1 MNKHLQSLK
10 EIAKLD
16 RQIDDLEP
24 KIVEIRKVLDSKI
37 LQRNKTTKNIEIL
50 QEIIDNKGLEVGE
63 CERSIAENSTRLEEI
78 AKKMSEITT
87 DKQLRALSV
96 EEDIA
101 KENLSV
107 ANEQIRKLQA
117 EQTTKKEEIATLQS
131 QIDTLSAEIKEIEV
145 DVEAQVA
152 VVKKEQ
158 QSIFDERQKIVAK
171 SDTKTI
177 AFYEKIRRWA
187 RNTSVVPVFKQ
198 ACGGCFVRINDKTY
212 AEVLNEGDIT
222 ICPHCGRI
230 LYPSNKQTYKECAI

>member
-10 EIAKLD
+10 EITKLD
-16 RQIDDLEP
+16 KQIDDLEP
-24 KIVEIRKVLDSKI
+24 KIVEIRKGLDSKI
-37 LQRNKTTKNIEIL
+37 LQKNKMTKNIEIL
-50 QEIIDNKGLEVGE
+50 QEVIDNRGLEIGE
-63 CERSIAENSTRLEEI
+63 CERSIAQNSTRLEEI
-78 AKKMSEITT
+78 SKKMGEITT

-117 EQTTKKEEIATLQS
+117 EQNAKKEEIKTLQS
-131 QIDTLSAEIKEIEV
+131 QIDTLGVEIKEIEV
-145 DVEAQVA
+145 DVQAQVA
-152 VVKKEQ
+152 VVKKQ
-158 QSIFDERQKIVAK
+158 QQDIFDERQKIVAK

-177 AFYEKIRRWA
+177 TFYEKIRRWA
-187 RNTSVVPVFKQ
+187 KNTSVVPVFKQ

-212 AEVLNEGDIT
+212 AEVLNASDIT

-230 LYPSNKQTYKECAI
+230 LYPSDKQTYKECAI

>member
-16 RQIDDLEP
+16 KQIDDLEP
-24 KIVEIRKVLDSKI
+24 KIVEIRKGLDSKI
-37 LQRNKTTKNIEIL
+37 LQKNKTTKNIEIL
-50 QEIIDNKGLEVGE
+50 QETIDCKGLEIAE
-63 CERSIAENSTRLEEI
+63 CERLIAENSARLEEV
-78 AKKMSEITT
+78 AKKMGEITT

-101 KENLSV
+101 KENLSM
-107 ANEQIRKLQA
+107 ANEQIHKLQT
-117 EQTTKKEEIATLQS
+117 EQSAKKEEIKTLQA
-131 QIDTLSAEIKEIEV
+131 QIDELNAEIKEIEV

-158 QSIFDERQKIVAK
+158 QGIFDERQKIVAK

-187 RNTSVVPVFKQ
+187 KNTSVVPVFKQ

-212 AEVLNEGDIT
+212 AEVLNESDIT

-230 LYPSNKQTYKECAI
+230 LYPSDKQTYKECAI